1 MNTEELTVLLARIQ
15 VLDNRQVD
23 QLTIQ
28 AWTPLMQHVP
38 YADAVA
44 AVNAHFTESTAYLQ
58 PAHIH
63 QRVRQSRRALLP
75 QTMSEE
81 APPSCPAGNH
91 RWLDDGT
98 CMHCN
103 DRRER

>member
-23 QLTIQ
+23 PLTIQ
-28 AWTPLMQHVP
+28 AWTPLMQNIP
-38 YADAVA
+38 YPDAVA
-44 AVNAHFTESTAYLQ
+44 AVNAHFTESTEYLQ

-63 QRVRQSRRALLP
+63 QRVRQARRALTP

-81 APPSCPAGNH
+81 APQSCFSGGH
-91 RWLDDGT
+91 RWMDDGT
-98 CMHCN
+98 CLHCN
-103 DRRER
+103 TRREP